1 MTTVFGLQLK
11 RFAIPENDDFK
22 ATCGEVLGLAVGRLL
37 GLATGDLLGLAD
49 PELLDELL
57 GLADC
62 ELLLIGGGVDA
73 FKGDTL
79 RPFTATE
86 A

>member
-1 MTTVFGLQLK
+1 LTTVFGLQLK

-22 ATCGEVLGLAVGRLL
+22 ATFGEVLGLAVGGLL

-62 ELLLIGGGVDA
+62 ELLWTGGGADA
-73 FKGDTL
+73 FKGGTP

-86 A
+86 S

>member
-22 ATCGEVLGLAVGRLL
+22 ATCGEVLGLAVG
-37 GLATGDLLGLAD
+37 GLLGLAD
-49 PELLDELL
+49 DDLLDELL

-62 ELLLIGGGVDA
+62 ELLLISGGADA
-73 FKGDTL
+73 FKGDTP